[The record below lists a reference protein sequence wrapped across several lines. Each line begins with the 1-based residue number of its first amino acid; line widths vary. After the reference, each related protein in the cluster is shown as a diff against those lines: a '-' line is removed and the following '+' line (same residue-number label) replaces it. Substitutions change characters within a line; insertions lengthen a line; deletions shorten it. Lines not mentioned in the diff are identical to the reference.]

1 MNLFTT
7 SIDKKRIDMTEDE
20 ENEVKGKQK
29 IKKRISL
36 SFFQAPTLY
45 LEHLRRN
52 RANSFKVFLNSIYES
67 PGHFPKWKLVSEN
80 FWPSISV
87 RMDLLEARYLEFCTK
102 EGLKPKP
109 IEEETEILRDFNLS
123 IDWKIDT
130 STDAYTHVRWKTPLE
145 KFEEIQ
151 LKKSSDEG
159 KDIGLLKG
167 EQENVIS
174 KFLNAEC
181 AKSSFKRDFIL
192 ISELK
197 ERYDDFCSDR
207 KIDDLVKINIVGC
220 PELEQFGAR
229 FDTNLYI
236 PYINGITLMK
246 IPVLKNSSF
255 TPGIIRIPKESKARK
270 RQTGSLKKLRNKLM
284 NFLFSS
290 EGVITNLLVVII
302 HFILLV
308 GVPLLIFIAVT
319 WSLIQ
324 INTIN
329 SDIHAV
335 VFNFFDIFYPST
347 YDFWLNDLSGILIF
361 YVLSGLCGMFFLSG
375 LLELLSFYATGPRDT
390 GKYIVQKS
398 WIKWFT
404 TILFWV
410 FLLLFIGIY
419 TAYISVILVWCILG
433 AVLNPQ
439 KFLPMAVG
447 AVVII
452 VFAILLYTQ
461 IKNVNKGLE
470 KMVGDSVDTELKMSL
485 METMRKEHAKNMLL
499 QNPPIEDNTRA
510 QFYRALN
517 SYMVKNNYPPVDRG
531 TTDSI
536 LDGNMGAC
544 INMMYRN
551 CGIDN
556 NIGLGLIGWLKQDP
570 GILIDSVMKIAAEL
584 GQDISLNATLAEISL
599 DTYNPDSV
607 GVNQAQGTII
617 LSLKKLFRK
626 SFPQFP
632 IEMLDGLLQIV
643 SEGDPRPLE
652 SILKKLDIPSPLFQ
666 MSIGFVMNNDE
677 LIQKSIKA
685 LTGHIF
691 PQHYKDMFDSWY
703 TIFKGNPKAGLFDL
717 AEKVN
722 VPHEFL
728 IQFIVAVSKQDN
740 SLIRYVLST
749 SVDQIF
755 DAVREQGVN
764 IPEDNAKMLKNY
776 LLAIYT
782 LSRGSEFNIVRLVKE
797 NIPKID
803 PYLANIFYRV
813 SKGSIKKFDRV
824 IDSLGL
830 MPQKK
835 AITEFCHLLF
845 EKECNPVEIGG
856 RLGVHNAN
864 AEVLEAIIKFVVT
877 ASKYYIK
884 VRPKLEKL
892 KTINKGKRH
901 DERTQM
907 TEAILDISTNLKKYL
922 YIMYYNKVIEPEV
935 EGFSGR
941 IMKIGSF
948 VKELFYDFTGEVEYT
963 ENARYKHLD
972 ISVRKEEILVSST
985 FIIQKI
991 LKGDQSVVE
1000 KITSQVLEF
1009 LEFKTEKKNYFK
1021 ALCTLI
1027 TSFVVDVSTK
1037 NIEEDTNYDMSFKMV
1052 SMLLD
1057 IDEEHLEF
1065 ILDVFSGNPYRI
1077 FKCYTSTPHVDI
1089 EKVEIT
1095 AEFHQPRLGMIAD
1108 VLE

>member
-1 MNLFTT
+1 MEKNRSFAIAKKEIQHKNDDTKKKLVTSKTKKRLIKILKMNLFTT
-7 SIDKKRIDMTEDE
+7 SIKTRRIDMTEE
-20 ENEVKGKQK
+20 EETEVKVKQK

-52 RANSFKVFLNSIYES
+52 RANSFKLFLNSIFES
-67 PGHFPKWKLVSEN
+67 PAHFPKWKLVSES

-102 EGLKPKP
+102 EGLKPRP
-109 IEEETEILRDFNLS
+109 IEEETQIIRDFNLNLE
-123 IDWKIDT
+123 WKIDT
-130 STDAYTHVRWKTPLE
+130 STDAYTHIRWKTPLE
-145 KFEEIQ
+145 KFDEVELQ
-151 LKKSSDEG
+151 KAGEG
-159 KDIGLLKG
+159 KKDTGGILKG
-167 EQENVIS
+167 QEENIIS
-174 KFLNAEC
+174 KFLNTEC

-192 ISELK
+192 VSDLK
-197 ERYDDFCSDR
+197 VRYDDFCADK

-229 FDTNLYI
+229 LDTNLYI
-236 PYINGITLMK
+236 PYLSGITLMK
-246 IPVLKNSSF
+246 IPGLRSSAF

-270 RQTGSLKKLRNKLM
+270 RNVGFFRKLRNKIM

-308 GVPLLIFIAVT
+308 GVPLLIFLALT

-329 SDIHAV
+329 QDIYAM
-335 VFNFFDIFYPST
+335 VFNFLDIFNAST
-347 YDFWLNDLSGILIF
+347 YEFWLDDVSGILLF
-361 YVLSGLCGMFFLSG
+361 YIMGGLCGMFFLSG
-375 LLELLSFYATGPRDT
+375 LIELLSFYATGPRDT

-398 WIKWFT
+398 WFKWFT

-410 FLLLFIGIY
+410 MLLLFIGLY

-452 VFAILLYTQ
+452 AFAVLLYTQ
-461 IKNVNKGLE
+461 LKNINKGLE
-470 KMVGDSVDTELKMSL
+470 KMVGDSVDGELKMSL
-485 METMRKEHAKNMLL
+485 METIRKEQAKNMLL

-510 QFYRALN
+510 QFHRALN
-517 SYMVKNNYPPVDRG
+517 NYMLKNSYPPVDRG
-531 TTDSI
+531 VTDAI

-544 INMMYRN
+544 INMMYKN

-556 NIGLGLIGWLKQDP
+556 NIGLGLVGWLKQDP
-570 GILIDSVMKIAAEL
+570 GILIDSVLKIAADL
-584 GQDISLNATLAEISL
+584 GQDVSLNSTLAEIAL

-607 GVNQAQGTII
+607 GINQAQGTII

-632 IEMLDGLLQIV
+632 LETIDGLLQVV

-652 SILKKLDIPSPLFQ
+652 SILRKLDIPSPLFQ
-666 MSIGFVMNNDE
+666 MSIGFVMNDDI

-691 PQHYKDMFDSWY
+691 PKHYKDMFDSWY

-740 SLIRYVLST
+740 SLIRYVLNT

-755 DAVREQGVN
+755 DAVREQGVD
-764 IPEDNAKMLKNY
+764 IPVDNTKRLKNY

-782 LSRGSEFNIVRLVKE
+782 LSRGSEFNIVRLVKD
-797 NIPKID
+797 NVPKID
-803 PYLANIFYRV
+803 PYLANIFYKA

-835 AITEFCHLLF
+835 TIIEFCHLLF
-845 EKECNPVEIGG
+845 EKDCDPVEIGG
-856 RLGVHNAN
+856 RLGVYPEN
-864 AEVLEAIIKFVVT
+864 AEVLDAIIKFVVT

-884 VRPKLEKL
+884 VRPKFEKL
-892 KTINKGKRH
+892 KSIDKGNRH

-907 TEAILDISTNLKKYL
+907 TEAIVEISANIKKYL
-922 YIMYYNKVIEPEV
+922 YICIPKRSY
-935 EGFSGR
+935 
-941 IMKIGSF
+941 
-948 VKELFYDFTGEVEYT
+948 
-963 ENARYKHLD
+963 
-972 ISVRKEEILVSST
+972 
-985 FIIQKI
+985 
-991 LKGDQSVVE
+991 
-1000 KITSQVLEF
+1000 
-1009 LEFKTEKKNYFK
+1009 
-1021 ALCTLI
+1021 
-1027 TSFVVDVSTK
+1027 
-1037 NIEEDTNYDMSFKMV
+1037 
-1052 SMLLD
+1052 
-1057 IDEEHLEF
+1057 
-1065 ILDVFSGNPYRI
+1065 
-1077 FKCYTSTPHVDI
+1077 
-1089 EKVEIT
+1089 
-1095 AEFHQPRLGMIAD
+1095 
-1108 VLE
+1108 

>member
-7 SIDKKRIDMTEDE
+7 SIKTKRIEMTEDE
-20 ENEVKGKQK
+20 EDEIKTKQK
-29 IKKRISL
+29 MKKRISL

-52 RANSFKVFLNSIYES
+52 RANSFKLFLNSIYES
-67 PGHFPKWKLVSEN
+67 PAHFPKWKLVSEN

-87 RMDLLEARYLEFCTK
+87 RMDLLEAKYLEFCTK
-102 EGLKPKP
+102 EGLKPRP
-109 IEEETEILRDFNLS
+109 IEEENQIIRDFNLS
-123 IDWKIDT
+123 LEWKIDT
-130 STDAYTHVRWKTPLE
+130 STDAYTHIRWKTPLE
-145 KFEEIQ
+145 KFDEAEMQ
-151 LKKSSDEG
+151 KSNGKKEG
-159 KDIGLLKG
+159 GIVKG
-167 EQENVIS
+167 EEENVIS

-181 AKSSFKRDFIL
+181 AKSSFKRDFII
-192 ISELK
+192 ISDLK
-197 ERYDDFCSDR
+197 LRYDDFCSDQ

-220 PELEQFGAR
+220 SELEQFGAKL
-229 FDTNLYI
+229 DTNLYI
-236 PYINGITLMK
+236 PYLSGITLMK
-246 IPVLKNSSF
+246 IPGLKSSNF

-270 RQTGSLKKLRNKLM
+270 RNVGFFRKLNNKIM

-290 EGVITNLLVVII
+290 EGVITNLLVVIV

-308 GVPLLIFIAVT
+308 GVPLLIFLALT

-329 SDIHAV
+329 SDIYAM
-335 VFNFFDIFYPST
+335 VFNFLDIFNASSFE
-347 YDFWLNDLSGILIF
+347 FWLTNMSGILLF
-361 YVLSGLCGMFFLSG
+361 YVMGGLCGMFFLSG

-410 FLLLFIGIY
+410 LLLLFIGLY

-452 VFAILLYTQ
+452 VFAVILYTQ
-461 IKNVNKGLE
+461 LKHVNKGLE
-470 KMVGDSVDTELKMSL
+470 KMVGESVDAELKMSL
-485 METMRKEHAKNMLL
+485 METIRKEQAKNMMM
-499 QNPPIEDNTRA
+499 QNPPVEDNTRV
-510 QFYRALN
+510 QFHRALN
-517 SYMVKNNYPPVDRG
+517 NYMLKNNYPPVDKG
-531 TTDSI
+531 ITDAI

-544 INMMYRN
+544 ISMMYKN

-556 NIGLGLIGWLKQDP
+556 NIGLGLVGWLKQDP
-570 GILIDSVMKIAAEL
+570 GILVDSVMKLAADL
-584 GQDISLNATLAEISL
+584 GQDINLNVILAEIAL
-599 DTYNPDSV
+599 DKYNPDSV
-607 GVNQAQGTII
+607 GINQAQGTII

-632 IEMLDGLLQIV
+632 LETIDGLLQVV

-652 SILKKLDIPSPLFQ
+652 SILEKLDIPSPLFQ

-677 LIQKSIKA
+677 LIQKSVKA
-685 LTGHIF
+685 LAGHIF
-691 PQHYKDMFDSWY
+691 PKHYKDMFDSWY
-703 TIFKGNPKAGLFDL
+703 SIFKGNPKAGLFDL
-717 AEKVN
+717 TEKVN

-755 DAVREQGVN
+755 DAVRNEGVIIKSEN
-764 IPEDNAKMLKNY
+764 SKKLKDY

-782 LSRGSEFNIVRLVKE
+782 LSRGSEFDIVSLVKE
-797 NIPKID
+797 GVQKID
-803 PYLANIFYRV
+803 PYLANIFYKA
-813 SKGSIKKFDRV
+813 SKGSIRKFDRV

-835 AITEFCHLLF
+835 TILEFCHLLF
-845 EKECNPVEIGG
+845 ERECNLLEIGG
-856 RLGVHNAN
+856 RLGVYPENVEA
-864 AEVLEAIIKFVVT
+864 LEAIIRFIVT
-877 ASKYYIK
+877 VSKYYIK
-884 VRPKLEKL
+884 VKPKFDELSS
-892 KTINKGKRH
+892 INKGKRH

-907 TEAILDISTNLKKYL
+907 TESIVEISANLKKYL
-922 YIMYYNKVIEPEV
+922 YILYHNGVIEPEV
-935 EGFSGR
+935 QGFSGQ

-948 VKELFYDFTGEVEYT
+948 VKELFYDVTGEDEYR
-963 ENARYKHLD
+963 ENPRYKSLD
-972 ISVRKEEILVSST
+972 ISVRREEIMASST
-985 FIIQKI
+985 LIIHKI
-991 LKGDQSVVE
+991 LKGDQDVVE
-1000 KITSQVLEF
+1000 NITNKVLDF
-1009 LEFKTEKKNYFK
+1009 LEFKTEKRNYLK
-1021 ALCTLI
+1021 AICTII
-1027 TSFVVDVSTK
+1027 TSFVVDTSSK
-1037 NIEEDTNYDMSFKMV
+1037 DLEEDVDYQMSFKMV

-1057 IDEEHLEF
+1057 VDEEHLEF

-1077 FKCYTSTPHVDI
+1077 FKCLTSTPKVDLATI
-1089 EKVEIT
+1089 EII
-1095 AEFHQPRLGMIAD
+1095 ADFYQPRLGMIAD